1 MRTFRLSQLVGLRRT
16 PTIIR
21 AFVFCAVAGALAAVW
36 SPLAPTR
43 LFDFDAAN
51 FALSLEYFQPTAHQP
66 QPPGYPLYVGLAKVI
81 HLLVDDVPLTFLV
94 AGLLGAAAAV
104 LMLWILGEHMFG
116 RQAGIFAALLFMTNP
131 ILWQT
136 GMSDQ
141 VRIYIAVISIG
152 VALAAWPL
160 FEDGD
165 AALRSRR
172 LVVSCLLFGILTG
185 FRPEMVVSMTPL
197 LLFAAV
203 RNKMN
208 FRHYLAAALALG
220 VGMAPWLIVL
230 LMRVGGIGGFIAMM
244 RIYSADQASGS
255 SVLFGAGWSAAWKM
269 VASAFWWASLGVVSW
284 IPAALLVHWGKVREG
299 PKRTRFF
306 LLVWFLSL
314 FLFSIAVHIA
324 ASGHA
329 LGFIPVLCLAGGWV
343 LYSVGRTRGRLLM
356 IPCVILAL
364 TLNVIFFF
372 KPYARE
378 VREASYHTIA
388 GVSAINEATLEK
400 IDLIT
405 QQNSAFLVT
414 DNNAWVSWRILE
426 YYYPETPL
434 LYLPGPWANP
444 VKPPPAW
451 LFQSRIRVQ
460 DVDAK
465 AELNLPS
472 CATIVWLVSDNR
484 SKREVLAVKDAEDE
498 RYFIAT
504 PAGSGMH
511 YKVGRYRLATS
522 PEPCRP
528 AH

>member
-1 MRTFRLSQLVGLRRT
+1 VSL
-16 PTIIR
+16 R
-21 AFVFCAVAGALAAVW
+21 AFVFCGVAGLLAAVW

-51 FALSLEYFQPTAHQP
+51 FALSLEYFQPTGHQP
-66 QPPGYPLYVGLAKVI
+66 QPPGYPLYVGLIRVI
-81 HLLVDDVPLTFLV
+81 HLLVDDVPLTFLI
-94 AGLLGAAAAV
+94 AGLIGATAAI
-104 LMLWILGEHMFG
+104 LMLWILGERMFG
-116 RQAGIFAALLFMTNP
+116 RQAGVYAALLFMTNP

-160 FEDGD
+160 FERSGGTRRF
-165 AALRSRR
+165 AAAS
-172 LVVSCLLFGILTG
+172 LLLGVLAG
-185 FRPEMVVSMTPL
+185 FRPEMLVSMAPL
-197 LLFAAV
+197 LVIAAV
-203 RNKMN
+203 RNRMK
-208 FRHYLAAALALG
+208 FRDYLAAGLAFAM
-220 VGMAPWLIVL
+220 GMAPWLTVL
-230 LMRVGGIGGFIAMM
+230 LWTVGGIGGFMTMM

-255 SVLFGAGWSAAWKM
+255 SVLFGAGWSAAGKM
-269 VASAFWWASLGVVSW
+269 VASAFWWASLGLVSW
-284 IPAALLVHWGKVREG
+284 MPAVLMVRWRKVREEQEG
-299 PKRTRFF
+299 AGWWF

-343 LYSVGRTRGRLLM
+343 LSAVGRTRGRLVM
-356 IPCVILAL
+356 VPCVILAL
-364 TLNVIFFF
+364 ALNVTFFF
-372 KPYARE
+372 KPYAKE

-388 GVSAINEATLEK
+388 GISAINENTLEK
-400 IDLIT
+400 IDLIM
-405 QQNSAFLVT
+405 QRNSAFLVT

-444 VKPPPAW
+444 AKPPPAW
-451 LFQSRIRVQ
+451 LFQNRVRVQ
-460 DVDAK
+460 DVDPN

-472 CATIVWLVSDNR
+472 CATIVWLVSDSR
-484 SKREVLAVKDAEDE
+484 SKRAVLTAGDAEDE

-504 PAGSGMH
+504 PAQSGVH
-511 YKVGRYRLATS
+511 YQVGRYRLATS
-522 PEPCRP
+522 PEPCH
-528 AH
+528 AAQ